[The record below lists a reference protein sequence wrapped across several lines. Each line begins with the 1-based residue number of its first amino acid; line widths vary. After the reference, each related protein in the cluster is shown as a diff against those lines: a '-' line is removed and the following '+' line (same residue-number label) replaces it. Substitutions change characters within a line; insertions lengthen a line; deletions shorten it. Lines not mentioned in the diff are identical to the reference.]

1 MIKVMIYYNG
11 PEAIQTTVT
20 KKPILLIVYIN
31 NGFTYYK
38 SETKNH
44 LSIYKSMV

>member
-11 PEAIQTTVT
+11 FGLRQKNVSKKLVLLTV
-20 KKPILLIVYIN
+20 YYYSC
-31 NGFTYYK
+31 FTYYK

>member
-11 PEAIQTTVT
+11 FELRQKNVS
-20 KKPILLIVYIN
+20 KKLVLLTVYIFIS
-31 NGFTYYK
+31 FTYYK

-44 LSIYKSMV
+44 LSVYKSMA

>member
-11 PEAIQTTVT
+11 FDARQKNVS
-20 KKPILLIVYIN
+20 KKLILLTVYYS

-38 SETKNH
+38 SETKT
-44 LSIYKSMV
+44 I

>member
-11 PEAIQTTVT
+11 FELRQKNVS
-20 KKPILLIVYIN
+20 KKLVLLTVYIFN
-31 NGFTYYK
+31 RFTYYK
-38 SETKNH
+38 SETKNQ

>member
-1 MIKVMIYYNG
+1 MIYYNG
-11 PEAIQTTVT
+11 FDERQNNVS
-20 KKPILLIVYIN
+20 KKLILLTVYYY

>member
-11 PEAIQTTVT
+11 FELRQNNVS
-20 KKPILLIVYIN
+20 KKLILLTVYYS

>member
-11 PEAIQTTVT
+11 LGAIQKNIS
-20 KKPILLIVYIN
+20 KKLVLLIIYIN

-44 LSIYKSMV
+44 LSIYKSMA

>member
-11 PEAIQTTVT
+11 LGLTQKNVSKKLLLLTV
-20 KKPILLIVYIN
+20 KYY

-38 SETKNH
+38 SETK
-44 LSIYKSMV
+44 II